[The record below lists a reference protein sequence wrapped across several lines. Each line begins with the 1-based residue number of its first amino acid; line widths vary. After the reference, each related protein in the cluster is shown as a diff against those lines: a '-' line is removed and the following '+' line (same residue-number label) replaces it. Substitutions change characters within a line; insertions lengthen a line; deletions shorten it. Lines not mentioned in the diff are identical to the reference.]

1 MSDPY
6 YPDQPLEAT
15 PKRTLWGKIRRII
28 WDDIQDPE
36 ERAFVRR
43 LDCGLMTIAMLGYF
57 VKYLSQANIA
67 NAYASGMKE
76 DLNFKGNEYNT
87 LLTMFTVGYV
97 IGQFPGTLATVKVS
111 PSIWLPTCEVIWT
124 ALVMSCAAAKN
135 VHTLYGLRFIIGLLE
150 ASAYPG
156 MLWVLGSW
164 YGPAELGK
172 RVVMFQATSS
182 VGTMF
187 SGYLQAAVHSGLDG
201 VGGYKG
207 WQYLMFMDG
216 VICMPIAIAGYFLIP
231 DIPTRPNP
239 RARWYL
245 RDQDLKM
252 AIARMER
259 YKRAP
264 TKGFTLDIFK
274 KTMTSWIPWT
284 FFIPYTCFVVGL
296 GSYAYMN
303 LWLKATPPWKGDVT
317 AINVIP
323 TGGYALS
330 IVMSLVY
337 AWSSDALG
345 TRWPIC
351 FIGGFPP
358 LVGNIILSVWPAKN
372 STKFAG
378 FFLNFTAT
386 PIGAIM
392 LAWVNEIMASSGEAR
407 AITIGFLNTSAYTIN
422 AWAPNLIFP
431 ASQAPHYKAGYKV
444 TTAFFA
450 IWIVS
455 IPIILVLLRTWSI
468 PKYQQDEVVEEEEGA
483 PKSINEKNSTENE
496 RLPDLESSLAKS
508 AVISG
513 VDGKATEPQ

>member
-15 PKRTLWGKIRRII
+15 PQRNLWGKIRRII

-76 DLNFKGNEYNT
+76 ALDFKGDQYNT

-97 IGQFPGTLATVKVS
+97 IGQFPGTLATVKIS
-111 PSIWLPTCEVIWT
+111 PSIWLPTCEVVWT
-124 ALVMSCAAAKN
+124 ALVMACAAAKN

-187 SGYLQAAVHSGLDG
+187 SGYLQAAVHSGLNGRGGLDG
-201 VGGYKG
+201 YA
-207 WQYLMFMDG
+207 WLFIMDG

-245 RDQDLKM
+245 RDQDIKM

-337 AWSSDALG
+337 AWTSDALG

-358 LVGNIILSVWPAKN
+358 LIGNIILSVWPAKN

-407 AITIGFLNTSAYTIN
+407 AITIGFLNTAAYTIN

-455 IPIILVLLRTWSI
+455 IPIILVCLRTWSI

-483 PKSINEKNSTENE
+483 PKSVNEKNSTEND